1 MVQPNRIAVF
11 GASGATG
18 QAIGEAALRRG
29 LEVRDLY
36 RPGSEPR
43 EPAKGLEVVTG
54 RLASTDDVRRTLTGT
69 EAATCAFG
77 PRIRR
82 DGPAPAPFCAAATAN
97 VIAGMRTL
105 EIERLVVQTGAM
117 AAGDDANLGPSYRRM
132 RARYRERFH
141 DLAVDRDAQERVVQ
155 ESGLDWLL
163 VRPPRIVPGGPT
175 GRLKVAESA
184 RIGLLAKARV
194 GDLGELHCD
203 ELTRPRFHRQ
213 AVYVLG

>member
-1 MVQPNRIAVF
+1 MVQLNRIAVF
-11 GASGATG
+11 GASGTTG
-18 QAIGEAALRRG
+18 QAIVEAALRRG
-29 LEVRDLY
+29 LEVRALY
-36 RPGSEPR
+36 RPGSQPG

-54 RLASTDDVRRTLTGT
+54 HLASTDDVRRTLTGT

-82 DGPAPAPFCAAATAN
+82 DGPAPAPFCEAATAN
-97 VIAGMRTL
+97 VIAGMRVL

-117 AAGDDANLGPSYRRM
+117 ATGDDANLGSSYRRM
-132 RARYRERFH
+132 RSRYRERFH
-141 DLAVDRDAQERVVQ
+141 DLAVDREAQERVVQ

-175 GRLKVAESA
+175 GRLKVAETA

-194 GDLGELHCD
+194 GDLAEFHCD
-203 ELTRPRFHRQ
+203 ELARPRFHRE